1 MTKFLKKLP
10 RRDSL
15 GQQAP
20 NTMLKY
26 NYSFVFSDDINEWM
40 GCEKRQIMIDRE
52 VTRRRIKKVIA
63 NRV

>member
-1 MTKFLKKLP
+1 MTTFLKKLP
-10 RRDSL
+10 RREEN
-15 GQQAP
+15 GQHVP

-40 GCEKRQIMIDRE
+40 GCDKRQRLIARE